1 MNKLKKIL
9 ILQGGYNEEHKVSLN
24 TAKQIAK
31 SLTKLKIKFKTLI
44 VNPDTFQKDILK
56 FSNKYICFN
65 ALHGS
70 FGEDGKLQK
79 ILKNNNFCFTHS
91 NHISSANCFSKLKS
105 KKIVNKFKIITPSFE
120 LVKCENINSK
130 LLILIKKK
138 FSKFVLK
145 PVSSGSSHGL
155 KIIKS
160 NKDLSIFFEE
170 LRNFKKRFHKSE
182 QFIIEKYISGKELTV
197 SVLEKNSIPQPL
209 EVTEIVS
216 LNETYDYQAKYSKGF
231 SKHFIPARISKQN
244 YNKCLNLALKIH
256 KIFKCKTLSRIDFI
270 FNKKQN
276 RIYFLEI
283 NSQPG
288 MTALSLLPEQ
298 ANYQK
303 IKFENIVLRLIDN
316 AR

>member
-1 MNKLKKIL
+1 LKKIL
-9 ILQGGYNEEHKVSLN
+9 ILQGGYNEEHKVSIN

-31 SLTKLKIKFKTLI
+31 VLSKLKLDFKTL
-44 VNPDTFQKDILK
+44 VVKPDTFEKDILK

-65 ALHGS
+65 ALHGP
-70 FGEDGKLQK
+70 FGEDGKIQK
-79 ILKNNNFCFTHS
+79 ILKNNNLYFTHS
-91 NHISSANCFSKLKS
+91 NHISSANCFNKLKS
-105 KKIVNKFKIITPSFE
+105 KNIVKKFNIRTPSFE
-120 LVKCENINSK
+120 TVKCENINLK
-130 LLILIKKK
+130 LLATIKKK

-145 PVSSGSSHGL
+145 PISSGSSHGL
-155 KIIKS
+155 QIIKS
-160 NKDLSIFFEE
+160 NEDLLAFSKD
-170 LRNFKKRFHKSE
+170 LRNFKKKFHKNE
-182 QFIIEKYISGKELTV
+182 QFIIEKFISGRELTV
-197 SVLEKNSIPQPL
+197 SVLEKNSVPQPL

-216 LNETYDYQAKYSKGF
+216 LNKTYDYQAKYSKGY

-244 YNKCLNLALKIH
+244 YKKCLNLALKIH

-303 IKFENIVLRLIDN
+303 IKFESIILKLINN

>member
-1 MNKLKKIL
+1 VSKLKKIL
-9 ILQGGYNEEHKVSLN
+9 ILQGGYNEEHKVSIN
-24 TAKQIAK
+24 TAKQIVKA
-31 SLTKLKIKFKTLI
+31 LTKLKIDYKTLT
-44 VNPDTFQKDILK
+44 VNPNTFEKDILK

-65 ALHGS
+65 ALHGP
-70 FGEDGKLQK
+70 FGEDGKIQK
-79 ILKNNNFCFTHS
+79 ILKNNKFCFTHS
-91 NHISSANCFSKLKS
+91 NHISSVKCFNKLKS
-105 KKIVNKFKIITPSFE
+105 KKIVKKFKIITPSFE
-120 LVKCENINSK
+120 IVKCKNINFK
-130 LLILIKKK
+130 LLNTIKKK

-160 NKDLSIFFEE
+160 NKDLCIFSKE
-170 LRNFKKRFHKSE
+170 LRNFKKKFHNNE
-182 QFIIEKYISGKELTV
+182 QFIIEKFISGRELTV
-197 SVLEKNSIPQPL
+197 SVLEKNSVPQAL

-244 YNKCLNLALKIH
+244 YKKCLKLALEIH

-276 RIYFLEI
+276 KIYFLEI

-288 MTALSLLPEQ
+288 MTTLSLLPEQ

-303 IKFENIVLRLIDN
+303 IKFENIILKLIYN